1 MEAEKRME
9 IESDIKPKEEE
20 TVVGIEGTLIL
31 IFDSFSA
38 CWFVYNLNS
47 LMAF

>member
-31 IFDSFSA
+31 NSFSA